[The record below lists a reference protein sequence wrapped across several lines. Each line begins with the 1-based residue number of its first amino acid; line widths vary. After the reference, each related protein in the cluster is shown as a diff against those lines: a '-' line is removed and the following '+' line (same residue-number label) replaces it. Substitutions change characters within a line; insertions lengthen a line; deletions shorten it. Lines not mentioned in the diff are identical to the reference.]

1 MALRAEAYYRE
12 AEQRLRLLEIES
24 QVECAAKEIPEPI
37 EWAEGVSGNVLDD
50 WQRSFMLSDAT
61 DVLFNCSRQ
70 SGKSQVVSL
79 KAAYRAKFL
88 ERNVAVLAPTLR
100 QSSIIY
106 RRAKLWLQRDGTE
119 FSRVTAHELELHS
132 GATFSALPGDRPDIS
147 IRGDTVQDLIVDEA
161 SRIKDS
167 LIVAATPATA
177 TIPDAT
183 ITYLS
188 TPCGKVGAFWNAWNA
203 EDWWQHITVTAYQC
217 PRISH
222 AFLERERKRL
232 GPLFRQEYLCEFMDA
247 PGGLFLSEDLD
258 RLFSHN
264 HDFDFE
270 DGVEIPERNPIWDY
284 PEVA

>member
-1 MALRAEAYYRE
+1 MAARAAQYFTE
-12 AEQRLRLLEIES
+12 AEERLRQLEIVTATI
-24 QVECAAKEIPEPI
+24 QDDIPDPI

-50 WQRSFMLSDAT
+50 WQRNFMLSDAT
-61 DVLFNCSRQ
+61 DVLFDCSRQ
-70 SGKSQVVSL
+70 SGKSQIVSL
-79 KAAYRAKFL
+79 KAAYRAKFKM
-88 ERNVAVLAPTLR
+88 RNVAVLAPTLR

-106 RRAKLWLQRDGTE
+106 RRAKLWLQRDDTQ
-119 FSRVTAHELELHS
+119 FARITAHELELQN

-147 IRGDTVQDLIVDEA
+147 IRGDTVDDLIVDEA

-177 TIPDAT
+177 TIQDAT

-188 TPCGKVGAFWNAWNA
+188 TPCGKVGAFWNAWNN
-203 EDWWQHITVTAYQC
+203 EDWWEKITVTAYQC

-222 AFLERERKRL
+222 AFLEREKKRL

-258 RLFSHN
+258 ELFSKQHEYE
-264 HDFDFE
+264 FD
-270 DGVEIPERNPIWDY
+270 DGVALPVREPIWQ
-284 PEVA
+284 